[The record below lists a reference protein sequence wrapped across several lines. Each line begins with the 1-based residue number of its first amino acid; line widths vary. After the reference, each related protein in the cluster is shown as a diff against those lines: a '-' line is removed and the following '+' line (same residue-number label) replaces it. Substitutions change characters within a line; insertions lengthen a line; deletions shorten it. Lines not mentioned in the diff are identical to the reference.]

1 MTLKIVLDDNL
12 SPTVQEAADVPQP
25 GAGQVRVR
33 VSRAGVNFW
42 EVMQRRGRVPVPEHR
57 VPGSEGV
64 GVVEAVGDDVSGLVV
79 GQRVAW
85 SKVPG
90 SFAEVVV
97 GPAAS
102 FARVPDTVS
111 DEVAAALLFQGGTA
125 YYLAHDAWHLTVGDV
140 AVVTAA
146 AGGVG
151 VLLTQ
156 LLTSA
161 GVQVIGVVSS
171 QEKSEAA
178 RRAGA
183 SHVFTYREDLID
195 EIRGVAPQGV
205 AVVYDAVGAGVAEPL
220 LATLRPRGAMVL
232 YGSASGQD
240 ADISAKDLGRASL
253 FLTRAAGR
261 DYAGD
266 AHVAAER
273 AALLLDLAARGV
285 LRPELGAEF
294 PLSEVA
300 AALDALESRAT
311 VGKLLL
317 VP

>member
-1 MTLKIVLDDNL
+1 MTLQIVLDDSL
-12 SPTVQEAADVPQP
+12 SPLLRDAAEVAQP
-25 GAGQVRVR
+25 GPGQVRVR
-33 VSRAGVNFW
+33 VIRAGINFW
-42 EVMQRRGRVPVPEHR
+42 EVMQRRGRVPLPEHR
-57 VPGSEGV
+57 IPGSEGV
-64 GVVEAVGDDVSGLVV
+64 GVIDAVGEEVARLSV

-90 SFAEVVV
+90 SYAQTVV
-97 GPAAS
+97 GPADA
-102 FARVPDTVS
+102 FARVPDGVA
-111 DEVAAALLFQGGTA
+111 DEVAAAVLFQGATA

-161 GVQVIGVVSS
+161 GVQVLGVVSS
-171 QEKSEAA
+171 PAKAEVAQ
-178 RRAGA
+178 RAGA
-183 SHVFTYREDLID
+183 AQVFTYGEDLVD
-195 EIRGVAPQGV
+195 AIRGVAPQGV

-220 LATLRPRGAMVL
+220 LGVLRPRGAMVL

-240 ADISAKDLGRASL
+240 ADICAKDLGGGSL

-261 DYAGD
+261 HYAGD
-266 AHVAAER
+266 AHAAAER

-285 LRPELGAEF
+285 LRPELGAEY
-294 PLSEVA
+294 PLAEA
-300 AALDALESRAT
+300 GAALDALESRAT